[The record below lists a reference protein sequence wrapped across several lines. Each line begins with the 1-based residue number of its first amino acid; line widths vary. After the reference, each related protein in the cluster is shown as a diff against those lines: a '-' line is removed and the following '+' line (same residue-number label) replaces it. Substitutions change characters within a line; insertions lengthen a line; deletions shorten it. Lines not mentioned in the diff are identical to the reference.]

1 MDPNIE
7 QYLKNDADLGLL
19 LASKIAKLMVNPGY
33 TPDKAT
39 SAAMKDFTSPDGKV
53 LVSKAQVRKA
63 AAEAMN
69 LVKTITDVDYDGKI
83 VISEDFSPS
92 VIPSD
97 SADHMRILRAEVES
111 WDSMEGM
118 GFGIYDLDRAFGGL
132 YPGEVMAIVGA
143 PGSMKTSLA
152 LNAVDD
158 YLERYNDKC
167 LFFSLDMPART
178 IQARRMIRVMN
189 CFQSELYELIKNK
202 DPRVEEAQK
211 KIIASDRGRFKLIGK
226 PKGGKHYSWDQIRDI
241 TIQVAPELLIIDYLT
256 LIGSYR
262 NELEAVYDLIPKIK
276 GLADDFGIAVMMLS
290 QMGRSSRAA
299 QKGGSGGH
307 AAGGHYVEDAADV
320 EIELLKEDTD
330 DYTPAIV
337 ATVTKTRKSASG
349 GNYALGFIPRTLS
362 FKATTTKVER
372 AKAPTKIFNI

>member
-1 MDPNIE
+1 MDPHIE
-7 QYLKNDADLGLL
+7 QYLKNNADLGLL

-33 TPDKAT
+33 APDKAT
-39 SAAMKDFTSPDGKV
+39 SAAMKDFTASDGKV
-53 LVSKAQVRKA
+53 LVSKTTVRKA

-69 LVKTITDVDYDGKI
+69 LVKTMMDCDYDGKI
-83 VISEDFSPS
+83 VLSDDQS
-92 VIPSD
+92 VAVVPSD

-111 WDSMEGM
+111 WESMEGM

-158 YLERYNDKC
+158 YLERYNERC

-189 CFQSELYELIKNK
+189 CFQSELYEMIKNK
-202 DPRVEEAQK
+202 DPRVEEAQR

-226 PKGGKHYSWDQIRDI
+226 PKGGRQYSWDQIRDI
-241 TIQVAPELLIIDYLT
+241 TIQVAPELLIIDYIT

-290 QMGRSSRAA
+290 QMSRSSKTA
-299 QKGGSGGH
+299 QKSGSGGH
-307 AAGGHYVEDAADV
+307 GAGGHYIEDAADV
-320 EIELLKEDTD
+320 EIELLKEDTED
-330 DYTPAIV
+330 HTPVIV
-337 ATVTKTRKSASG
+337 ATVTKTRKSESG
-349 GNYALGFIPRTLS
+349 GNYALGLIPRTLS
-362 FKATTTKVER
+362 FKSTTTKIER

>member
-1 MDPNIE
+1 MDPKIE

-33 TPDKAT
+33 SPDKAT

-69 LVKTITDVDYDGKI
+69 LVKTMMDSDYDGKI
-83 VISEDFSPS
+83 VLSEDQS
-92 VIPSD
+92 VAVVPSD

-158 YLERYNDKC
+158 YLDRYNERC

-178 IQARRMIRVMN
+178 IQARRMVRVMN
-189 CFQSELYELIKNK
+189 CFQSELYEMIKNK
-202 DPRVEEAQK
+202 DPRVEDAQK

-226 PKGGKHYSWDQIRDI
+226 PKGGRHYSWDQIRDI

-256 LIGSYR
+256 LIGSYP

>member
-1 MDPNIE
+1 MDPKIE

-33 TPDKAT
+33 APDKAT

-69 LVKTITDVDYDGKI
+69 LVKTMMDVDYDGKI
-83 VISEDFSPS
+83 VLSEDQS
-92 VIPSD
+92 VAVVPSD

-158 YLERYNDKC
+158 YLERYNERC

-189 CFQSELYELIKNK
+189 CFQSELYEMIKNK
-202 DPRVEEAQK
+202 DPRVEEAQR

-226 PKGGKHYSWDQIRDI
+226 PKGGRHYSWDQIRDI

-299 QKGGSGGH
+299 QKVGSGGH

-337 ATVTKTRKSASG
+337 ATVTKTRKSAAG

-362 FKATTTKVER
+362 FKSTTTKVER